1 MQVYIRGQPSYPG
14 PVTIFFLFFRP
25 TDSDGALTP
34 LLWFAV
40 PKPIARARVVRG
52 ASLISAFVSR
62 LARNTAFYT
71 VYLFFYLYFD
81 RMVLGFTRTPPS
93 LYFLFTYATNTHTC
107 SLLAP
112 ERRPTYCTTNTYVS
126 WLDTTHPASQD

>member
-1 MQVYIRGQPSYPG
+1 M
-14 PVTIFFLFFRP
+14 TIFFLFFRP

-71 VYLFFYLYFD
+71 VYLFFNLYFYTN
-81 RMVLGFTRTPPS
+81 GFRFYAHPP
-93 LYFLFTYATNTHTC
+93 F
-107 SLLAP
+107 SLLPFYLRNVYAHVLATCTRAAP
-112 ERRPTYCTTNTYVS
+112 YLLHY
-126 WLDTTHPASQD
+126 

>member
-1 MQVYIRGQPSYPG
+1 M
-14 PVTIFFLFFRP
+14 TIFFLFFRP

-71 VYLFFYLYFD
+71 VYLFFNLYFYTN
-81 RMVLGFTRTPPS
+81 GFSTLSVRGPRVG
-93 LYFLFTYATNTHTC
+93 THNMRVC
-107 SLLAP
+107 VS
-112 ERRPTYCTTNTYVS
+112 YVS
-126 WLDTTHPASQD
+126 LPSIGVDVPAH